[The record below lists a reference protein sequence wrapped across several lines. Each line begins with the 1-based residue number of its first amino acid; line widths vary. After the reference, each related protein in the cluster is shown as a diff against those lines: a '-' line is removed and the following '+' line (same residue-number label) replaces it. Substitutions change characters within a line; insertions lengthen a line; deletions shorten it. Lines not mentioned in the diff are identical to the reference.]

1 MLSPNTNIS
10 TLPFFSQQS
19 LNRNK
24 NSFSF
29 LLGYIFPQLTFLLT
43 KNSLTLK
50 VSSTNFSKYLN
61 LIKKNCSL
69 YILKGLLKV
78 IKSYYVTRVGK
89 KEDDQKETLKLTI
102 ILQLLEWWKK
112 LAKVSKSFKIS
123 IQIHLIIESS
133 SHDPSNLST
142 LFPSSVQRKKRKSP
156 LSPVQTTSTPPDS
169 PFTVRGKYIAASTG
183 SSGRVF
189 PPVKR
194 TYANLRTRRKDSK
207 GMNGKI
213 SPLVFLYIWRLA
225 IPGL

>member
-1 MLSPNTNIS
+1 MTLEMAEAPWDNLRFTDNNPIFQWLDENLYGGIEARKMLSPKKNIS

-29 LLGYIFPQLTFLLT
+29 LFGYIFPQLTFLLT

-89 KEDDQKETLKLTI
+89 KEDDQKEMLKLTI
-102 ILQLLEWWKK
+102 ILELLEW
-112 LAKVSKSFKIS
+112 
-123 IQIHLIIESS
+123 
-133 SHDPSNLST
+133 
-142 LFPSSVQRKKRKSP
+142 
-156 LSPVQTTSTPPDS
+156 
-169 PFTVRGKYIAASTG
+169 
-183 SSGRVF
+183 
-189 PPVKR
+189 
-194 TYANLRTRRKDSK
+194 
-207 GMNGKI
+207 
-213 SPLVFLYIWRLA
+213 
-225 IPGL
+225 